1 MVEHPIHLFP
11 GRNTGNECLEQAV
24 PGRRPR
30 VTQGSGGTLAPA
42 LGWGGTTELEG
53 RVPKSSPDCVD
64 PGLGTAREQLPGSVH

>member
-1 MVEHPIHLFP
+1 M
-11 GRNTGNECLEQAV
+11 
-24 PGRRPR
+24 
-30 VTQGSGGTLAPA
+30 TQGSGGTLAPA